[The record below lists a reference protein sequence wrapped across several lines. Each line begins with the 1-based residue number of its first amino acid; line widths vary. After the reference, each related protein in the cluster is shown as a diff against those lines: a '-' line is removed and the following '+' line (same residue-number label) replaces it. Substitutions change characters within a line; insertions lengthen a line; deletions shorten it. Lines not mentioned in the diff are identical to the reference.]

1 MTTQTKQGGQTEQPT
16 LRDSRFARVTVD
28 FAFKRIFGTER
39 FKDATINLL
48 RSILP
53 DAGIEDVKFLNTEII
68 GETGESRK
76 AFIDVL
82 CEDAQGR
89 QFVVEMQN
97 ARQEH
102 FRERTVFYS
111 SKLISMQ
118 PPRGEDWDYS
128 LPATYAIAFLNFSIE
143 GLTGCAQDN
152 GRYYVSYT
160 TVDTQTGAR
169 MPGAAEYHFFSLEDF
184 NKTEDELDTYPE
196 KWIYLMKFSE
206 SFDEIPELFRTD
218 GSFDT
223 FFEASERAGFTKEE
237 EQKYTSDMMNQ
248 WDIANAKNLARK
260 EGLAEGRE
268 EGREEGRAE
277 GREEERLATARKM
290 KSRGISF
297 DVICDVTGLA
307 VDQVEKL

>member
-1 MTTQTKQGGQTEQPT
+1 MTTRTKQDSRADQPT

-53 DAGIEDVKFLNTEII
+53 NAGIADVKFLNTEII

-82 CEDAQGR
+82 CEDVQGR

-118 PPRGEDWDYS
+118 PPRGDAWDYS
-128 LPATYAIAFLNFSIE
+128 LPTTYVIAFLNFSLE
-143 GLTGCAQDN
+143 GLTGQTEDD
-152 GRYYVSYT
+152 GRYYLNYT
-160 TVDTQTGAR
+160 TVDTQTGVR
-169 MPGAAEYHFFSLEDF
+169 MPGAAEYHFFSLWNF
-184 NKTEDELDTYPE
+184 NKTEDELGTYPE
-196 KWIYLMKFSE
+196 KWIYLLKFSE
-206 SFDEIPELFRTD
+206 SFDEIPDLFRSD

-237 EQKYTSDMMNQ
+237 EQKYVSDMMNQ
-248 WDIANAKNLARK
+248 WDIENAKNLARR
-260 EGLAEGRE
+260 EGRE
-268 EGREEGRAE
+268 EGI
-277 GREEERLATARKM
+277 LATARKM
-290 KSRGISF
+290 KAIGVPIDTIAEAS
-297 DVICDVTGLA
+297 GLTLE
-307 VDQVEKL
+307 QVESL